1 MKRSILIVDDE
12 FGLADLLAELLAEN
26 GYGADIAING
36 RIGLQKLGQQ
46 RADLV
51 LLDVMMPVMSGPEMA
66 RAMRSSPDFAR
77 IPILMMTS
85 LATALPQDVP
95 PLYDGFL
102 LKPFSPEKMYVA
114 IERLLTSRPPKSP

>member
-12 FGLADLLAELLAEN
+12 YGLADLLAELLAEN

-36 RIGLQKLGQQ
+36 RIGLEKLGQQ

-51 LLDVMMPVMSGPEMA
+51 LLDVMMPVMGGPEMA
-66 RAMRSSPDFAR
+66 RAMRSNTDLAS
-77 IPILMMTS
+77 IHIIMMTS
-85 LATALPQDVP
+85 LASALPEDVP

-102 LKPFSPEKMYVA
+102 LKPFSPEKLYEA
-114 IERLLTSRPPKSP
+114 IERLLANRSSK